1 MFRMTKH
8 TPNIEFSRLKN
19 PISMETAINSII
31 PGRTASHIESL
42 KFLYGSDSTSMLL
55 RLMKLTA
62 IKLGH
67 SFVQLYGL
75 ILSSDFLQVF
85 VENRREILDID
96 SGYLLH
102 TKKLQDVESE
112 CFNYP
117 FGSG

>member
-19 PISMETAINSII
+19 PISMETAINSMI
-31 PGRTASHIESL
+31 PGRTASHTESL
-42 KFLYGSDSTSMLL
+42 KFLYGSDNTSMLL

-67 SFVQLYGL
+67 SLVKLYGL

-85 VENRREILDID
+85 VENRREILDIY

-102 TKKLQDVESE
+102 TKKL
-112 CFNYP
+112 
-117 FGSG
+117 